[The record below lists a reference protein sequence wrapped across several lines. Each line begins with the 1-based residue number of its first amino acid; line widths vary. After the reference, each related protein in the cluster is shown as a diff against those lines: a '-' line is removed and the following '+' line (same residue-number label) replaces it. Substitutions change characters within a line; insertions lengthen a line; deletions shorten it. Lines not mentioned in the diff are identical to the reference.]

1 MSGSA
6 NTEALRQR
14 AAALVWTNH
23 NVEIAPGV
31 WTVPHEPPL
40 LDDPRVRCIVRTV
53 REALGGSLAGARVAD
68 LGCLEGGIALAF
80 ALEGAEVLG
89 IEGRPTNVAKC
100 RLLEEC
106 FALPNLAFEQ
116 GDVRDFRPE
125 RYGHFDAV
133 VAAGLL
139 YHLDQPVE
147 FMREASRCT
156 KRVMVVDTHFAPD
169 NEAGVAALQT
179 MPFFDITWNPLMEA
193 GEVHDAGEI
202 FEGRWWRE
210 YAEGLTDEDVERQL
224 WASLNNPRSFWLT
237 RTSIYRLL
245 TTCGFQAVGERL
257 DFLAP
262 GADMGIHLRE
272 KSRSVFVGIRTDG
285 DSSEKMLRPEASLKA
300 SVGRFRALV
309 RTAGLRR
316 AMKDLAKT

>member
-1 MSGSA
+1 MSEVAS
-6 NTEALRQR
+6 TEALRGR
-14 AAALVWTNH
+14 VASLVWTNH

-40 LDDPRVRCIVRTV
+40 LDDPRVRCIVRAV
-53 REALGGSLAGARVAD
+53 REALGGSLVGARVAD

-89 IEGRPTNVAKC
+89 IEGRATNLAKC

-116 GDVRDFRPE
+116 GDARDFRPE
-125 RYGHFDAV
+125 KYGNFDAV

-147 FMREASRCT
+147 FMRGAARCA
-156 KRVMVVDTHFAPD
+156 KRVMLVDTHYAPD
-169 NEAGVAALQT
+169 TEAGVAALQT
-179 MPFFDITWNPLMEA
+179 MPFFDITWNPLMETA
-193 GEVHDAGEI
+193 EVHDAGEV
-202 FEGRWWRE
+202 FNGRWWRE
-210 YAEGLTDEDVERQL
+210 YAEGLADEDVERQL

-237 RTSIYRLL
+237 RSSIYRLL

-257 DFLAP
+257 DFLAQDTDI
-262 GADMGIHLRE
+262 GTHLRE
-272 KSRSVFVGIRTDG
+272 KSRSIFVGVRTDG
-285 DSSEKMLRPEASLKA
+285 ETSEAMLRPEASLKA
-300 SVGRFRALV
+300 SVRRFRALV
-309 RTAGLRR
+309 RTRGLRR
-316 AMKDLAKT
+316 AAKDLTKT